1 MFSCHIHYTSQCAHI
16 VSFTVAFFRRL
27 LSLHASQLLDPHH
40 SVYSAEQQR
49 FADHR
54 AESDQHIKV
63 LRDLSVTVLLIA
75 QLRYQTAFIDCWH
88 RLSLYQISILTN
100 FCSNQITFY
109 PLHVNVVN
117 KYNFI
122 LQTMCCACGF
132 VTFWTT
138 KCHTQSYLSVI
149 IPTQRLLQIG
159 WLLPILYNKWISHLV
174 NKSSCYI
181 SFRFSIHLHQF
192 RMNYPIA
199 SRKVILSGRP

>member
-1 MFSCHIHYTSQCAHI
+1 MYSCRIHYTSRCAHI
-16 VSFTVAFFRRL
+16 VTFYCRFFRRQLFLHTNRL
-27 LSLHASQLLDPHH
+27 LNPHH

-63 LRDLSVTVLLIA
+63 LRDLSVTVLSIA

-88 RLSLYQISILTN
+88 RLSLY
-100 FCSNQITFY
+100 SNQHSYQFLFSLNNILSFAY
-109 PLHVNVVN
+109 KCYKQNIIS
-117 KYNFI
+117 F

-132 VTFWTT
+132 VTFWAT

-149 IPTQRLLQIG
+149 IPTQRLLQIN
-159 WLLPILYNKWISHLV
+159 WLSPILCNKWISHLV
-174 NKSSCYI
+174 NKFSCYI

-192 RMNYPIA
+192 A
-199 SRKVILSGRP
+199 